1 MIRLKATNIFRKQ
14 LRELIKTTIRNLKVN
29 LFYLMS
35 LSQSNIKYTMKSYTI
50 QEINEV
56 LKGVIIGT
64 TSTRIK
70 APEQLEL
77 ANSEEISFIGNKKY
91 EKYWEDSN
99 ACAAVVNEDISIEPG
114 ENRAFIKVKNADLAM
129 SQVLELF
136 APPTPLFDT
145 EIHPTAIID
154 ATAIIGYGSRI
165 GAGSYIG
172 PKVLIG
178 ENVTIYP
185 NVTILDECTI
195 GKKTVI
201 WSGVVVRERCHM
213 GNDCIIHPNAT
224 IGADGF
230 GFRPDPQRGLVKIP
244 QIGNV
249 VLGNGVEIGAN
260 SCVDRGKFSSTVL
273 GDGCKI
279 DNLIQIG
286 HNSKLGRF
294 CIMAGQS
301 GLAGSVTLGDGVII
315 GGSASITDHVTIGSG
330 SIIGGGSGVT
340 KDVPAGKT
348 LLGYPAIEARDTLK
362 QWAILKRLVNESKK

>member
-1 MIRLKATNIFRKQ
+1 
-14 LRELIKTTIRNLKVN
+14 
-29 LFYLMS
+29 
-35 LSQSNIKYTMKSYTI
+35 MKSYSI

-56 LKGVIIGT
+56 LNGVIVGD
-64 TSTRIK
+64 SAVRIT
-70 APEQLEL
+70 APEQLEV
-77 ANSEEISFIGNKKY
+77 ASASEISFIGNKKY
-91 EKYWEDSN
+91 EKFWDTSK

-136 APPTPLFDT
+136 APPTPLFSTD
-145 EIHPTAIID
+145 IHPTAVID
-154 ATAIIGYGSRI
+154 STAIIGNGTRI
-165 GAGSYIG
+165 GAGCYIG
-172 PKVLIG
+172 PKVQLG

-195 GKKTVI
+195 GNNTVI
-201 WSGVVVRERCHM
+201 WSGAVVRERCHM
-213 GNDCIIHPNAT
+213 GNGCIIHPNAT

-230 GFRPDPQRGLVKIP
+230 GFRPDPERGLVKIP

-249 VLGNGVEIGAN
+249 VLGNNVEIGAN
-260 SCVDRGKFSSTVL
+260 TCVDRGKFSSTVL

-301 GLAGSVTLGDGVII
+301 GLAGSVTLGNGVLI
-315 GGSASITDHVTIGSG
+315 GGSASITDHVTIGDG

-340 KDVPAGKT
+340 KDVPPGVT
-348 LLGYPAIEARDTLK
+348 LLGYPAIDARDTLR
-362 QWAILKRLVNESKK
+362 QWAILKRLVKESKK